1 MSGQGR
7 TALGFDQTERA
18 AAWLRERA
26 GGPPPEI
33 AIVLGS
39 GLGGFIERLDG
50 GVTLEYGEIPGWPA
64 TAVAGHAGRLGIGE
78 VAGRR
83 VAVLSGRVHL
93 YEGHAMDR
101 VVFAARVMAR
111 LGARAIVLTNAA
123 GGINPAFGKGAL
135 MVIDDHIN
143 FLGRNPLTGPNDDRF
158 GVRFPD
164 MTDVYSPR
172 LRGIADDVSRER
184 GVPVEHGVYI
194 AVPGPSYET
203 PAEIRAFRTLGADA
217 VGMSTVPEAIAAR
230 HMGMEVLAISCI
242 TNMAAGMLPETLNHE
257 EVFAIANRV
266 KASFTSLLEGI
277 VARA

>member
-1 MSGQGR
+1 MSVLAFEQV
-7 TALGFDQTERA
+7 DA
-18 AAWLRERA
+18 AASWIRDRA
-26 GGPPPEI
+26 GHAPPEI
-33 AIVLGS
+33 AVVLGS
-39 GLGGFIERLDG
+39 GLGAFIERLDDA
-50 GVTLEYGEIPGWPA
+50 VVVPYGEIPEWPA
-64 TAVAGHAGRLGIGE
+64 TGVAGHDGRLGIGSI
-78 VAGRR
+78 VGRR

-93 YEGHAMDR
+93 YEGHAIDR
-101 VVFAARVMAR
+101 VVFATRVMAR
-111 LGARAIVLTNAA
+111 LGVKTLILTNAA

-164 MTDVYSPR
+164 MTEVYAKR
-172 LRGIADDVSRER
+172 LRDLADDVARER

-194 AVPGPSYET
+194 AVAGPSYET

-230 HMGMEVLAISCI
+230 HLGLEVLAISCI
-242 TNMAAGMLPETLNHE
+242 TNMAAGMLPETLHHE
-257 EVFAIANRV
+257 EIFEIARRV
-266 KASFTSLLEGI
+266 RTSFESLLEGI